1 MKYILTLMLM
11 GTSLIAN
18 INAAEG
24 AFQYP
29 SAPTTNQVDT
39 FFGIQVQDPYRW
51 MEDNNSPLLKKMDHR
66 RKSAHLCLS

>member
-11 GTSLIAN
+11 GTSLITN

-24 AFQYP
+24 SFQYP
-29 SAPTTNQVDT
+29 STPTTNQVET

-51 MEDNNSPLLKKMDHR
+51 MEDNNSPLLKKWI
-66 RKSAHLCLS
+66 A

>member
-18 INAAEG
+18 INAAEES
-24 AFQYP
+24 FQYP

-39 FFGIQVQDPYRW
+39 FFGIQVQDPC
-51 MEDNNSPLLKKMDHR
+51 PLCDG
-66 RKSAHLCLS
+66 